1 MDGLIAIQQKIQVT
15 IIKKPMEN
23 INEEPFKFKDKRP
36 FKEKVL
42 DFLQSIIFWVGR
54 KKGKVYTRD
63 IDWSDIKEVFLPESF
78 EEKYGYLGSV
88 PHNEDSE
95 VFKSMYPLILAMDYE
110 AKPKWCPRW
119 FLRFLHLFGNDKS
132 IVRVRNFR
140 LHYLFIKLT
149 KGIMIWDYKTK
160 WEWYDLR
167 ISISAPKH
175 LQDLASAIEKDFYS
189 RGRQKEIAERI
200 LELDPKA
207 SIIWGGVDRLIKQ
220 YNELV
225 DKKSKQKENLKQVM
239 WDDEDLGLY
248 NN

>member
-1 MDGLIAIQQKIQVT
+1 
-15 IIKKPMEN
+15 MEN
-23 INEEPFKFKDKRP
+23 MNEEPFKFKDNRP
-36 FKEKVL
+36 IKERAV
-42 DFLQSIIFWVGR
+42 DFLHSLLFWRGR
-54 KKGKVYTRD
+54 KKQMIYTRD

-95 VFKSMYPLILAMDYE
+95 VFKAMYPLILAMDYE

-140 LHYLFIKLT
+140 LHYLFRKLT

-175 LQDLASAIEKDFYS
+175 LQDLASAIENDFYS
-189 RGRQKEIAERI
+189 RGRQQDIADSI
-200 LELDPKA
+200 LKLDREAK
-207 SIIWGGVDRLIKQ
+207 INWGSVDRLIKQ

-225 DKKSKQKENLKQVM
+225 EKKSEQREILKQM
-239 WDDEDLGLY
+239 IKDDEDLGLY
-248 NN
+248 DN